1 MRDEP
6 GWITFTID
14 GRYAYPS
21 TGDVIEAAS
30 KKIITTL
37 TDETETPVM
46 SEKMLEIQFQ
56 DDKVVHT
63 GDQFGV
69 GADARDGRHAQKQ
82 NSSLNVLFA
91 AAIALTSDIPL
102 LTTLVDSCRWSEATS
117 MRVAKSGES
126 IEPQTSNVYMITV
139 GMNYHVLPG
148 KQLDFEEKFA
158 GVIDALK
165 AAPGHTNS
173 TLWKDVSDDASYL
186 ITSEWSDETAFQEFI
201 RSDAFRAVT
210 NWGKE
215 QILSGRPQHKV
226 YKH

>member
-1 MRDEP
+1 
-6 GWITFTID
+6 
-14 GRYAYPS
+14 
-21 TGDVIEAAS
+21 
-30 KKIITTL
+30 
-37 TDETETPVM
+37 
-46 SEKMLEIQFQ
+46 
-56 DDKVVHT
+56 
-63 GDQFGV
+63 
-69 GADARDGRHAQKQ
+69 
-82 NSSLNVLFA
+82 
-91 AAIALTSDIPL
+91 
-102 LTTLVDSCRWSEATS
+102 
-117 MRVAKSGES
+117 
-126 IEPQTSNVYMITV
+126 MITV

-148 KQLDFEEKFA
+148 KQADFEEKFA